1 MKALGIFLLLFGLS
15 VTILAGFQ
23 IAKLKKASSFNS
35 VTISKERAPIY
46 WVPATG
52 SILIV
57 AGIVITIAGKLTKQN
72 S

>member
-1 MKALGIFLLLFGLS
+1 MKTLGIFLLLFGLS

-23 IAKLKKASSFNS
+23 IAKLKKVSSFNS
-35 VTISKERAPIY
+35 VTISKQRKPIQ

-57 AGIVITIAGKLTKQN
+57 AGVVIIIAGRFEKQGH
-72 S
+72 